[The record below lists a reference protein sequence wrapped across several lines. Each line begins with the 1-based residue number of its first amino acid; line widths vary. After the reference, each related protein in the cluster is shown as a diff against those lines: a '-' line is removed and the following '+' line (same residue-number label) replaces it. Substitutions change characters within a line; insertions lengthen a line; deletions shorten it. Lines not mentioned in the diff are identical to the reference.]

1 MSSLQI
7 GLAIA
12 GGIVLAG
19 VVAHST
25 WTSRKNKPRQAEP
38 TPLTD
43 CSADGSTGGATNANA
58 QGSTDPSWGAEPQ
71 ATSYGQSYGNIE
83 PTIDHSHSTSSA
95 SSIEASFDAAPS
107 LSDSKHTSSSV
118 SASSS
123 ASDNTTPLSHD
134 PVSDMARAMMQEAT
148 QHAQR
153 VPTEEE
159 LVKLNADRE
168 RAAQRAAQEIADA
181 KLAAARANQH
191 MPAAPS
197 AMLNPMIAKV
207 MDGTATDLLQPEK
220 RPTLDALIDVI
231 APVEIDLPIS
241 GEAAIASMPPTRRV
255 GSKLFNVEGLNTE
268 TGLWETPRHGQR
280 YSAFQTGVQLANRT
294 GALNEIEYSE
304 FVLKTQTFADAIN
317 GAPEFPDM
325 IEEVSRARE
334 LDSFASAHDAQ
345 LSFTLKA
352 TKASWS
358 PGYVHQNAARLGFVP
373 GVIPGRMVVPAN
385 EVGLPAILGLTF
397 DSQAAMS
404 EDMAQSAIREITLSL
419 DVPQVDRREE
429 PFARLIQSAHELARV
444 MDGVVTDDN
453 GHPLAEAAIGA
464 IARDL
469 QALYNTLDARDLSA
483 GSPQARRL
491 FS

>member
-12 GGIVLAG
+12 GGLVLAG

-25 WTSRKNKPRQAEP
+25 WTSRKNKPRQPDPVALPEEASP
-38 TPLTD
+38 PAAH
-43 CSADGSTGGATNANA
+43 SAALPEA
-58 QGSTDPSWGAEPQ
+58 QGE
-71 ATSYGQSYGNIE
+71 ATSYSPSFYE
-83 PTIDHSHSTSSA
+83 PSR
-95 SSIEASFDAAPS
+95 EPSFEPS
-107 LSDSKHTSSSV
+107 LDAVNPSVRTSAETL
-118 SASSS
+118 SAQTVTP
-123 ASDNTTPLSHD
+123 ATDNTTPLSHD

-159 LVKLNADRE
+159 LAKLHADRE
-168 RAAQRAAQEIADA
+168 RAAQRAAQDMADA
-181 KLAAARANQH
+181 KLQAERAHQH
-191 MPAAPS
+191 TPPAPS
-197 AMLNPMIAKV
+197 AMMNPMVAKV
-207 MDGTATDLLQPEK
+207 MEGSATDLLQPEK
-220 RPTLDALIDVI
+220 RPALDALIDVI

-453 GHPLAEAAIGA
+453 GQPLAEAAIGA